1 MANLYSSMYNYR
13 WQRYRLQFLKS
24 NPLCVECDKLGKLT
38 LATVVDHIQ
47 KHEGDTTLFWDESN
61 HQALCKHCHDSYKQ
75 TLEKSGY
82 AKGGDM
88 QGIPLDPNHAWNK

>member
-1 MANLYSSMYNYR
+1 MINLYNYR
-13 WQRYRLQFLKS
+13 WQQYRKQFLKN

-38 LATVVDHIQ
+38 LASVVDHIQ
-47 KHEGDTTLFWDESN
+47 KHEGNKALFWDSDN

-82 AKGGDM
+82 AKGGDADGM
-88 QGIPLDPNHAWNK
+88 PFDENHSWNK

>member
-1 MANLYSSMYNYR
+1 MSKHNLYNHQWREYR
-13 WQRYRLQFLKS
+13 KTFLAN
-24 NPLCVECDKLGKLT
+24 NPLCVECEKLGRVT

-47 KHEGDTTLFWDESN
+47 KHDGDYTFFWDVNN

-82 AKGGDM
+82 TKGNDINGM
-88 QGIPLDPNHAWNK
+88 PLDPNHIWNN